1 MVRQSPKVAHAVT
14 RARTPSDGDA
24 LIKALYREHGHALLL
39 FALTLTGRDRQQA
52 EDVVQETLI
61 QAWRAADTLD
71 HRPDRLREWMFA
83 MARRIVAENLPRP
96 RAEMQPQRPEP
107 AGSPAET
114 QRVAAASA
122 IYEAL
127 QVLPREYREV
137 MRLTYLE
144 GQSVNEAAS
153 ALAISPDTVKLR
165 IHGAVQAL
173 RRALHESGV
182 R

>member
-1 MVRQSPKVAHAVT
+1 MVRQSSKVAHAVR

-24 LIKALYREHGHALLL
+24 LIKALYREHGHSLLL

-71 HRPDRLREWMFA
+71 HRPDRLREWLFA
-83 MARRIVAENLPRP
+83 MARRIVTENLPRP
-96 RAEMQPQRPEP
+96 RAEMQPRRPDP
-107 AGSPAET
+107 ADSPAET
-114 QRVAAASA
+114 QRVAAASV
-122 IYEAL
+122 IHQTL
-127 QVLPREYREV
+127 QVLPREEREV
-137 MRLTYLE
+137 MRLTYL
-144 GQSVNEAAS
+144 GGLTVNEAAS
-153 ALAISPDTVKLR
+153 ALSISPELVKLR

-173 RRALHESGV
+173 RRALQESGV

>member
-1 MVRQSPKVAHAVT
+1 MVRRSPKVAHAVN

-61 QAWRAADTLD
+61 QAWRHADTLD
-71 HRPDRLREWMFA
+71 HRPDRLREWMFT
-83 MARRIVAENLPRP
+83 MARRIVTENLPRP

-114 QRVAAASA
+114 QRVAAASVVHQT
-122 IYEAL
+122 L
-127 QVLPREYREV
+127 QVLPREQREV
-137 MRLTYLE
+137 MRLTYLS
-144 GQSVNEAAS
+144 GLSVNEAAS
-153 ALAISPDTVKLR
+153 ALAISPESVKLR
-165 IHGAVQAL
+165 IHAAVQAL
-173 RRALHESGV
+173 RRALQESGV